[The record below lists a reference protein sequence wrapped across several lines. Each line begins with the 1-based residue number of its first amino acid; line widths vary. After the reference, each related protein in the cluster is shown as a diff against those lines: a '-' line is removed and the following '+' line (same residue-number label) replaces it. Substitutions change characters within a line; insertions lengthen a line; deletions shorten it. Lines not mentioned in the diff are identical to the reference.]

1 MLIQINTNIAAT
13 AESLILVQNFDFTDG
28 SMGKN
33 IFIFGTDVNLS
44 VHIKNDG
51 KDILILC
58 EGPTQTLHGEAIYP
72 VNFTQPNKRFVLSLH

>member
-1 MLIQINTNIAAT
+1 MLIQINTN
-13 AESLILVQNFDFTDG
+13 SLILVQNFDFTDG

-33 IFIFGTDVNLS
+33 ILIFGNDVSSS
-44 VHIKNDG
+44 VHINNEG

-58 EGPTQTLHGEAIYP
+58 EGPTQRLHGEAIYP

>member
-1 MLIQINTNIAAT
+1 MLIQINTN
-13 AESLILVQNFDFTDG
+13 SLILFQNFDFTDG

-33 IFIFGTDVNLS
+33 ILIFGTDVSSS
-44 VHIKNDG
+44 VHINNER

-58 EGPTQTLHGEAIYP
+58 EGPTQRLHGEAIYP

>member
-1 MLIQINTNIAAT
+1 MLIQINTN
-13 AESLILVQNFDFTDG
+13 SLILVQNFDFTDG

-33 IFIFGTDVNLS
+33 ILIFGTDVSSS
-44 VHIKNDG
+44 VHINNER

-58 EGPTQTLHGEAIYP
+58 EGSTQRLHGEAIYP

>member
-1 MLIQINTNIAAT
+1 MLIQINTN
-13 AESLILVQNFDFTDG
+13 SLSLVQNFDFTDG

-33 IFIFGTDVNLS
+33 ILIFGTDVSSS
-44 VHIKNDG
+44 VHINNER

-58 EGPTQTLHGEAIYP
+58 EGPTQRLHGEAIYP

>member
-33 IFIFGTDVNLS
+33 ILIFGTDVSSS
-44 VHIKNDG
+44 VHINNEG

-58 EGPTQTLHGEAIYP
+58 EGTTQRLHGEAIYP
-72 VNFTQPNKRFVLSLH
+72 VNFTQPNKRFVLSLN

>member
-1 MLIQINTNIAAT
+1 M
-13 AESLILVQNFDFTDG
+13 ILVQNFDFTDG

-33 IFIFGTDVNLS
+33 IFIFGTDVS
-44 VHIKNDG
+44 STVHINNEG

-58 EGPTQTLHGEAIYP
+58 EGPTQRLHGEAIYP

>member
-1 MLIQINTNIAAT
+1 MLIQINTN
-13 AESLILVQNFDFTDG
+13 SLILFQNFDFTDG

-33 IFIFGTDVNLS
+33 ILIFGTDVSSSL
-44 VHIKNDG
+44 HINNER

-58 EGPTQTLHGEAIYP
+58 EGPTQRLHGEAIYP

>member
-33 IFIFGTDVNLS
+33 ILIFGTDVSSS
-44 VHIKNDG
+44 VHINNEG

-58 EGPTQTLHGEAIYP
+58 EGPTQRLHGEAICP

>member
-1 MLIQINTNIAAT
+1 MLIQINTN
-13 AESLILVQNFDFTDG
+13 SLILVQNFDFTDG

-33 IFIFGTDVNLS
+33 ILIFGTDVSSS
-44 VHIKNDG
+44 VHINNER

-58 EGPTQTLHGEAIYP
+58 EGPTQRLHGEAIYP